1 MKANTT
7 HVNVESYLS
16 GIFTPPQ
23 AKALT
28 LTQCWFLNG
37 RDNTKNVRFIHEQIA
52 EKFQIWV
59 SRDCTIQ
66 EDTHDLNLFGN
77 WDYLLIS
84 LFDIRF
90 VVVRLDELGQ
100 FVVKTPEY
108 SCISEY
114 PIYRNICSNPATV
127 KDAVRVGDNTSIEVN
142 NQFIKVYTPQNMIE
156 YVSCRTT
163 LLYILSQAYIQRMIK
178 SLDALITFNTK
189 KGRFTD
195 SYYGECTD
203 LNQLF
208 QKCIEFKIRYILVKP
223 LDVKRVNDTTK
234 IWNEIYNNL
243 DIKAYIEDTDAK
255 MKDIKT
261 LQDNKGM
268 EQMTLASNK
277 LANLSNWIAGMA
289 AFGTGV
295 LSIILY
301 ILSR

>member
-1 MKANTT
+1 M
-7 HVNVESYLS
+7 L
-16 GIFTPPQ
+16 
-23 AKALT
+23 
-28 LTQCWFLNG
+28 
-37 RDNTKNVRFIHEQIA
+37 
-52 EKFQIWV
+52 
-59 SRDCTIQ
+59 
-66 EDTHDLNLFGN
+66 
-77 WDYLLIS
+77 
-84 LFDIRF
+84 
-90 VVVRLDELGQ
+90 
-100 FVVKTPEY
+100 
-108 SCISEY
+108 
-114 PIYRNICSNPATV
+114 
-127 KDAVRVGDNTSIEVN
+127 
-142 NQFIKVYTPQNMIE
+142 
-156 YVSCRTT
+156 
-163 LLYILSQAYIQRMIK
+163 K

-195 SYYGECTD
+195 SYYGECAD